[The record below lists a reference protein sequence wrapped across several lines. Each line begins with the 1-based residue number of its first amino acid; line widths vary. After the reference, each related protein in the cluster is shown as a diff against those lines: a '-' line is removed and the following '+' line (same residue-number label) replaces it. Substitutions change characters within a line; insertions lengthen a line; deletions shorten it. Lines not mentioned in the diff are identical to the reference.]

1 MSSRCRAVSRGGC
14 RGVEFG
20 TLTRTSMATPRWCR
34 DGVEGCR
41 GVSRVSSW
49 QGVSRCRVGV
59 EVLVSRCRGQGSAS
73 SPAPSP
79 REIHYIAPPRELSCE
94 LCVCCASSS
103 PDPVLQPVTAR
114 LARVGSRPPEP
125 NRNRVQRV
133 CACGPVL
140 GATRWERLMTDLK
153 SSHNGIRKR
162 I

>member
-1 MSSRCRAVSRGGC
+1 MVSR
-14 RGVEFG
+14 
-20 TLTRTSMATPRWCR
+20 W
-34 DGVEGCR
+34 CR
-41 GVSRVSSW
+41 GVSRGVEGVELAGGVEVSSW
-49 QGVSRCRVGV
+49 CRGFGV
-59 EVLVSRCRGQGSAS
+59 EVSRPGLSFFSCA
-73 SPAPSP
+73 SP